1 MTTVNATGNGLA
13 RAWLA
18 VPERMRNIALVA
30 VLVAGLLLLP
40 FGMRAAEKTYSLS
53 LIFSL
58 NVALLY
64 VVLALGLNI
73 VVGFAGLLDLGYAA
87 FFALGAYAFGVFTW
101 PVHGLEW
108 SFWIV
113 ILLVGPIAAF
123 FGLIIGAPTLRLR
136 GDYLAIVTL
145 AFGEI
150 VPNALRNFSDIH
162 IPWLGLD
169 HFNLTN
175 GTQGLK
181 PVGRPIINMRFW
193 GLFPNVEPFVLGSAK
208 PVELAVNLQA
218 IFPNMEP
225 LTIAQ
230 LNSQMLWYYVVLVIG
245 ALVLLGS
252 RRLDESRLGRAWK
265 AIREDETAADCMG
278 VNPVRTK
285 LLAFALGASFSGFA
299 GAVFASMSQAV
310 FPELFRF
317 NVSVFILIIVII
329 SGMGNVWG
337 VLVGGLIITLFDRV
351 LLAQIA
357 PQFLDQMAEQTGSA
371 FLAGIDLQLYRWVM
385 FGAGLL
391 IIMLLRP
398 EGLFPSKA
406 RKALL
411 HEHDID
417 QAEADEHKAAAAAH
431 RSARAVEDAAAGGS
445 D

>member
-1 MTTVNATGNGLA
+1 MNATRNGLSG
-13 RAWLA
+13 AWEGI
-18 VPERMRNIALVA
+18 PERVRN
-30 VLVAGLLLLP
+30 VLVTVLLIAGLGALP
-40 FGMRAAEKTYSLS
+40 WIFRALEKQFVLS

-87 FFALGAYAFGVFTW
+87 FFAIGAYAFGVFTW

-123 FGLIIGAPTLRLR
+123 FGILIGAPTLRLR

-150 VPNALRNFSDIH
+150 VPNALRNFRDIH
-162 IPWLGLD
+162 IPFLGLD

-181 PVGRPIINMRFW
+181 PVGKPVINLRLW
-193 GLFPNVEPFVLGSAK
+193 GLFPNMEPFVVGQHS
-208 PVELAVNLQA
+208 NQ
-218 IFPNMEP
+218 IH
-225 LTIAQ
+225 
-230 LNSQMLWYYVVLVIG
+230 WYYLVLVIG

-278 VNPVRTK
+278 VNPIKSK

-337 VLVGGLIITLFDRV
+337 VLLGGLIITLFDRV

-357 PQFLDQMAEQTGSA
+357 PPFLANVAEQTGSE
-371 FLAGIDLQLYRWVM
+371 FLASIDLQLYRWVM
-385 FGAGLL
+385 FGTGLL

-398 EGLFPSKA
+398 EGLFPSKVRRA
-406 RKALL
+406 IL

-417 QAEADEHKAAAAAH
+417 EAEADERGPVLHGG
-431 RSARAVEDAAAGGS
+431 SAMEETPAGGGS

>member
-1 MTTVNATGNGLA
+1 MSNSTSMRTRIAGLWQSIPDLPRRLITVIVALA
-13 RAWLA
+13 L
-18 VPERMRNIALVA
+18 LVA
-30 VLVAGLLLLP
+30 FPFLVQSLE
-40 FGMRAAEKTYSLS
+40 RRYTLS
-53 LIFSL
+53 LLFSF

-64 VVLALGLNI
+64 VTLALGLNI

-87 FFALGAYAFGVFTW
+87 FFALGAYAFGIMTW

-113 ILLVGPIAAF
+113 ILLVGPIVAL
-123 FGLIIGAPTLRLR
+123 FGIIIGAPTLRLR

-162 IPWLGLD
+162 IPWLGLH

-181 PVGRPIINMRFW
+181 PVG
-193 GLFPNVEPFVLGSAK
+193 K
-208 PVELAVNLQA
+208 PVIDLTF

-225 LTIAQ
+225 FVVGQHSNQAH
-230 LNSQMLWYYVVLVIG
+230 WYFLVVAVG
-245 ALVLLGS
+245 ALVLFSS
-252 RRLDESRLGRAWK
+252 RRLDDSRIGRAWK

-278 VNPVRTK
+278 VDPIKTK
-285 LLAFALGASFSGFA
+285 LLAFAIGASFSGIA

-317 NVSVFILIIVII
+317 NVSIFILIIVII

-337 VLVGGLIITLFDRV
+337 VLVGGLILTLFDRV
-351 LLAQIA
+351 LLAQ
-357 PQFLDQMAEQTGSA
+357 
-371 FLAGIDLQLYRWVM
+371 LASPLIQSIGLNIDLQLYRWVM
-385 FGAGLL
+385 FGTGLL

-398 EGLFPSKA
+398 EGLFPSTV
-406 RKALL
+406 RRMEL
-411 HEHDID
+411 H
-417 QAEADEHKAAAAAH
+417 EADEELHPAQPQPSSEARPAA
-431 RSARAVEDAAAGGS
+431 SNVEGNG
-445 D
+445 